1 MISIEQALEI
11 INGNQPPALTC
22 SMELSDAPGLVLA
35 EDVAAPEPL
44 PRYTDSA
51 MDGFA
56 VRWSDFERG
65 EEGATV
71 TLSVIGESRAGEP
84 FRAAVQAGEAVRI
97 STGAVLPAGTDTV
110 VPVEDVEE
118 EGQRISVQSMVMK
131 QQYVRFEGE
140 EIQAGET
147 VLERGSR
154 LTPAGLGLLASI
166 GVGTVTVF
174 RPPTTAVVVT
184 GSELVA
190 SDDEI
195 QPWQSRESNGIML
208 AAAVYQSGGEVTFSD
223 HCGDQ
228 LEATKRA
235 INSAF
240 QAAQI
245 LLISGGVSVGPHDL
259 VKQAAQE
266 EGFEPLFW
274 KVRQKPG
281 KPLFFARK
289 ADRLLFGLPGNSVSA
304 LNCYVFYVHPVLQK
318 MQGIEFNWDILTGTL
333 AEEVENR
340 GERSFFLRVQII
352 ESDTGMTRVIPIRK
366 QGAHMLSS
374 MTLADGF
381 LLLEPGQK
389 LPEGEEVRVHL
400 YPWRR

>member
-1 MISIEQALEI
+1 MISIQQALETI
-11 INGNQPPALTC
+11 SAHQPPAETC
-22 SMELSDAPGLVLA
+22 RMQLA
-35 EDVAAPEPL
+35 EALERVVAEDIPAPEPL

-56 VRWSDFERG
+56 VRWSDFEGG
-65 EEGATV
+65 EEGAAV
-71 TLSVIGESRAGEP
+71 TLSVIGESKAGEP
-84 FRAAVQAGEAVRI
+84 FRAVVQPGEAVRI
-97 STGAVLPAGTDTV
+97 STGAALPADTDTV

-118 EGQRISVQSMVMK
+118 EEQRISIRSTVHK

-147 VLERGSR
+147 LLERGTR

-166 GVGTVTVF
+166 GARTVTVF
-174 RPPTTAVVVT
+174 RPPTTAVIVT
-184 GSELVA
+184 GSELVTP
-190 SDDEI
+190 DDEI

-208 AAAVYQSGGEVTFSD
+208 AAAVCQSGGEVTFSE
-223 HCGDQ
+223 HCGDR
-228 LEATKRA
+228 LEATRRA
-235 INSAF
+235 IASAF
-240 QAAQI
+240 QAARI

-266 EGFEPLFW
+266 EGFETLFW

-289 ADRLLFGLPGNSVSA
+289 ADRLLFGLPGNPVSA
-304 LNCYVFYVHPVLQK
+304 LNCYVYYVHPVLQK
-318 MQGIEFNWDILTGTL
+318 MQEREFNWDILTGTL

-340 GERSFFLRVQII
+340 GERSLFLRVQII
-352 ESDTGMTRVIPIRK
+352 ERDDGMMRVIPLKK
-366 QGAHMLSS
+366 QGAHMLTS

-381 LLLEPGQK
+381 LLLDAGQK
-389 LPEGEEVRVHL
+389 LHEDEEVPVHL
-400 YPWRR
+400 YPWKR

>member
-1 MISIEQALEI
+1 MISIQQALETI
-11 INGNQPPALTC
+11 SAHQPPAETC
-22 SMELSDAPGLVLA
+22 RMQLA
-35 EDVAAPEPL
+35 EALERVVAEDIPAPEPL

-56 VRWSDFERG
+56 VRWSDFEGG
-65 EEGATV
+65 EEGAAV

-84 FRAAVQAGEAVRI
+84 FRAVVQPGEAVRI
-97 STGAVLPAGTDTV
+97 STGAALPADTDTV

-118 EGQRISVQSMVMK
+118 EEQRISIRSTVHK

-147 VLERGSR
+147 LLERGTR

-166 GVGTVTVF
+166 GARTVTVF
-174 RPPTTAVVVT
+174 RPPTTAVIVT
-184 GSELVA
+184 GSELVTP
-190 SDDEI
+190 DDEI

-208 AAAVYQSGGEVTFSD
+208 AAAVCQSGGEVTFSE
-223 HCGDQ
+223 HCGDR
-228 LEATKRA
+228 LEATRRA
-235 INSAF
+235 IASAF
-240 QAAQI
+240 QAARI

-266 EGFEPLFW
+266 EGFETLFW

-281 KPLFFARK
+281 KPLFFAKK
-289 ADRLLFGLPGNSVSA
+289 ADRLLFGLPGNPVSA
-304 LNCYVFYVHPVLQK
+304 LNCYVYYVHPLLQK
-318 MQGIEFNWDILTGTL
+318 MQGREFNWDILTGTL

-340 GERSFFLRVQII
+340 GERSLFLRVQII
-352 ESDTGMTRVIPIRK
+352 ERDDGMMRVIPIKK
-366 QGAHMLSS
+366 QGPHMLSS
-374 MTLADGF
+374 MALADGF

-389 LPEGEEVRVHL
+389 LPEGEEVGVHL
-400 YPWRR
+400 YPWKR